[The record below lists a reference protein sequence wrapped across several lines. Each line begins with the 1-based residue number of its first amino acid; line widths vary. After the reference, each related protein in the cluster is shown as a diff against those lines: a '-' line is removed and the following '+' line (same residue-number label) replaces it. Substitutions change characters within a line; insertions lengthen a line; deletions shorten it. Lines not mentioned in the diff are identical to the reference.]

1 MEPIV
6 LTNDDYL
13 NFLHNIRNQRLLK
26 KEFLLET
33 NMKQFVVNLNDNL
46 YTLSLQESNYKPIPS
61 IFDELSKYTTSVISG
76 TSKVNNVY
84 SLFYNQLNKELLSLK
99 NPKKEYIYYAKGSL
113 VYRNKVMELMKFIK
127 NKEIKTIFD
136 NIICLNSKFCNNPL
150 LNESDFD
157 VNFIVFS
164 DKQEMRQK
172 YKNIIANVLIKIK
185 NEMDNEHYY
194 KKWINK
200 INNNIY
206 NSILDTLKE
215 NNKNSNKN
223 TNENANEINKIIS
236 KTISNKLSLD
246 KTKLKTKKNTSKHK
260 FKITQKK
267 LKKKFF
273 SESSSFSEFDD
284 KVNDKILKNNR
295 INFVNYDRMIELLKD
310 LDQTR
315 YSFYINNLKNY
326 NYTFQTEINNFHNID
341 NKLMDL
347 ELIPSQL
354 FITINEN
361 INSVLENNDSKKIVH
376 FDLYRLKLNFAF
388 HMKYNNKS
396 NEFIKKIGGEL
407 IDVSFPYPDNAYMTN
422 RETYRSKLMNSHT
435 FEGLYEFNGFGLL
448 SDLVE
453 MIELESIDTNKPY
466 KLEKRIN
473 RFIFLRFLEY
483 WFRIPFKIV
492 KNNNNFNE
500 KIFKAYNS
508 LIRKK
513 GNTFNMFFKQTIF
526 FDTEFSKI
534 NKALETNQGI
544 DIYKIYRKFLR
555 NEPYQ
560 TLFKIPRD
568 ELDKALGFRESD
580 FSSFKKLISNNK
592 PLYSIFYDTKNAF

>member
-1 MEPIV
+1 MEPVI
-6 LTNDDYL
+6 LSNEEYL

-33 NMKQFVVNLNDNL
+33 NMKQFLVNFNDNL
-46 YTLSLQESNYKPIPS
+46 YKLSIQESNYKPIPS
-61 IFDELSKYTTSVISG
+61 IFDELIKYITSVISG
-76 TSKVNNVY
+76 TSKVNKVY
-84 SLFYNQLNKELLSLK
+84 SLFYNKLNEELLRLN
-99 NPKKEYIYYAKGSL
+99 NPKKDYIYYAKGSL
-113 VYRNKVMELMKFIK
+113 VYRNKVIELIKFIK
-127 NKEIKTIFD
+127 NKEIKNIFN
-136 NIICLNSKFCNNPL
+136 NIVCLNSNFCDNPL

-164 DKQEMRQK
+164 DKLEIRQK

-185 NEMDNEHYY
+185 NEMDNEHIY

-215 NNKNSNKN
+215 N
-223 TNENANEINKIIS
+223 ENINEINKIIS

-246 KTKLKTKKNTSKHK
+246 KTKLKKKKNTSKHK
-260 FKITQKK
+260 FQITKKKIQ
-267 LKKKFF
+267 KKFF
-273 SESSSFSEFDD
+273 SESSSFSEFDE
-284 KVNDKILKNNR
+284 KVDDKILKNNK
-295 INFVNYDRMIELLKD
+295 INFVNYTRMNELLKN

-326 NYTFQTEINNFHNID
+326 NYTFNTEINNFHNID

-354 FITINEN
+354 FISINEN
-361 INSVLENNDSKKIVH
+361 INSVLEKNDFKKLVH

-396 NEFIKKIGGEL
+396 NEFVKRIGGEL

-435 FEGLYEFNGFGLL
+435 FNGLYEFNGFGLL

-453 MIELESIDTNKPY
+453 MIELESIATNKPY

-473 RFIFLRFLEY
+473 RFIFLRFIEY

-526 FDTEFSKI
+526 YDSEFSKI

-560 TLFKIPRD
+560 TLFKIPRN
-568 ELDKALGFRESD
+568 ELDKALGLKEQD
-580 FSSFKKLISNNK
+580 FSSFKKLINNNK
-592 PLYSIFYDTKNAF
+592 SLYSIFYDTKNL